1 MDINVSEKILS
12 DKYMERTK
20 SGSKEVDG
28 KTPINFTE
36 IETDTLLCSPSL
48 FQADKENYMES

>member
-20 SGSKEVDG
+20 SGSEEVDG
-28 KTPINFTE
+28 KTPINFSGVE
-36 IETDTLLCSPSL
+36 INNILRSPSL
-48 FQADKENYMES
+48 FQANKEDYMES